1 MTITRIDL
9 YEYFGLSKQ
18 EDCAGYLT
26 CYIHKDYDFAKG
38 RIRPAML
45 IVAGGGYSHISE
57 REKEPV
63 AFKYIENGF
72 NCFILD
78 YSTAPKVYPTQLL
91 EGIMAM
97 LYIRQNA
104 EKFFIDKA
112 HVVALGFSAGAHLC
126 GLLATIEQD
135 EIPSCLLEWSVDAVR
150 PNALVLGY
158 PVVSGVKSP
167 HVGSFANLT
176 NNNENLYEKL
186 SLENR
191 VDKNI
196 PPAFIWGCLDDPI
209 VPSDNGFLLAK
220 VYKKMGIPFEYHLFE
235 SCNGI
240 HGLSICEKETLYE
253 NEMVSVWLQL
263 SKNWLKGRGFEVK

>member
-9 YEYFGLSKQ
+9 YEYFGVSKK

-26 CYIHKDYDFAKG
+26 CYIHKDYDFAKD

-45 IVAGGGYSHISE
+45 IVAGGGYSHLSE

-78 YSTAPKVYPTQLL
+78 YCIVPKVYPTQLL

-126 GLLATIEQD
+126 GMLATVTED
-135 EIPSCLLEWSVDAVR
+135 EMKDFALKEAIDFVR

-191 VDKNI
+191 VNKNT

-220 VYKKMGIPFEYHLFE
+220 VYKRMGIPFEYHLFE
-235 SCNGI
+235 SCNGV

-253 NEMVSVWLQL
+253 NEMVRVWLQL